1 MYSPGEG
8 PVPFVYSAECY
19 PLYIRDIGMSI
30 ATAVTWLFNA
40 LLTITWPPIKD
51 SIGSA
56 AFAVYAALNLIG
68 FVFILLLVPET
79 RNRTLEELNSVFEVP
94 SRDQAMYGMRQL
106 SWFFGKWIWGKGAD
120 GAPVLVVDG
129 RSGERSGVSRD
140 EGELE
145 CRLWESGPTSGGD
158 RDFPSDISPL
168 PVSKVA

>member
-1 MYSPGEG
+1 
-8 PVPFVYSAECY
+8 
-19 PLYIRDIGMSI
+19 MSI

-40 LLTITWPPIKD
+40 LLTITWPPIKEK
-51 SIGSA
+51 IGSA

-94 SRDQAMYGMRQL
+94 SKDQAMYGMRQL

-120 GAPVLVVDG
+120 GAPVLVVGGGGG
-129 RSGERSGVSRD
+129 RSRVSRD

-145 CRLWESGPTSGGD
+145 CRLWESGPASGSD
-158 RDFPSDISPL
+158 RNFPFSPDISPS